1 MVDDSLLS
9 PCIVNWLIV
18 AGEVIVE
25 VVSRAGVGIP
35 ALAATRVED
44 IVAGEV
50 IVEVVSRAGVGISAL
65 AGEVIVEVVSRAG
78 MGIPALATTRVEDN
92 LVNGP
97 VESAKGEGGDATVE
111 SHDSRGT

>member
-35 ALAATRVED
+35 ALA
-44 IVAGEV
+44 
-50 IVEVVSRAGVGISAL
+50 
-65 AGEVIVEVVSRAG
+65 
-78 MGIPALATTRVEDN
+78 TTRVEDN
-92 LVNGP
+92 LENGP
-97 VESAKGEGGDATVE
+97 VESAKGGGGDATVE